1 MTKRILITGANGQ
14 LGKSFKEIAKTSNHF
29 FLFTDIDE
37 LDITDFNQV
46 DIFFRGNKPD
56 FLINCAAYTAV
67 DRAETDE
74 KMAFLLNRDA
84 VKNLAEACKIHNCV
98 FIHISTDYVFD
109 GEKTSPY
116 NESDKVNP
124 QSVYGKSKLAGEE
137 ILQNYDNAII
147 IRTSWLYSDFGNNFL
162 ATMQRLGREK
172 DEIRV
177 VNDQF
182 GCPTYAT
189 DLAKTIIIILEKTT
203 NLDKKTQIFHFSN
216 EGRCS
221 WFDFASE
228 IMKLSQIDCLVSPI
242 STSEYPTVATRPLFS
257 VLDKTKIKET
267 FNIHIRTWQ
276 EALVEAI
283 ISKNLNH

>member
-14 LGKSFKEIAKTSNHF
+14 LGKSFKEIAKTSNHT

-46 DIFFRGNKPD
+46 DMFFRENKPD

-67 DRAETDE
+67 DKAEADE
-74 KMAFLLNRDA
+74 KFAFLLNRDA
-84 VKNLAEACKIHNCV
+84 VKNLAEACKINNCF

-109 GEKTSPY
+109 GEKNLPY
-116 NESDKVNP
+116 SENDKVNP

-137 ILQNYDNAII
+137 ILQNYDNVVI

-162 ATMQRLGREK
+162 STMQRLGREK
-172 DEIRV
+172 DEIKV

-182 GCPTYAT
+182 GSPTYAT
-189 DLAKTIIIILEKTT
+189 DLAKTIIIILEKIT
-203 NLDKKTQIFHFSN
+203 NLDKKKQIFHFSN

-242 STSEYPTVATRPLFS
+242 STSEYPTAAKRPLFS
-257 VLDKTKIKET
+257 VLDKTEIKET
-267 FNIHIRTWQ
+267 FNINIRTWQ
-276 EALVEAI
+276 DALVEAI
-283 ISKNLNH
+283 SSTK